1 MAGESMQELLIGCF
15 DYYAQRTLSRVGGLT
30 DEEYFWE
37 PVTGC
42 WNVRPGADAAGVFTQ
57 DWEFPAPDPPPLTT
71 IAWRLVHICS
81 FLQEHGMRAVAF
93 ERGAPA
99 WGPPSVI
106 PGSAAA
112 AVNALATAVTAWR
125 RDLSSVDDQ
134 RLWEPMGPAAG
145 PFAEQPVVGFIEH
158 IHDEFIHHGAEVAL
172 LRDLFRARLNSGRR

>member
-1 MAGESMQELLIGCF
+1 MAGESMQELLIVCF
-15 DYYAQRTLSRVGGLT
+15 DYCAQRTLNCLGGLT

-71 IAWRLVHICS
+71 IAWRLVHICL

-99 WGPPSVI
+99 WRPPSVI

-134 RLWEPMGPAAG
+134 RLWEPMGRAPDHLPNSRWWVSSNTSTTSSSTTVPRLPSSGTSFALAWAAG
-145 PFAEQPVVGFIEH
+145 
-158 IHDEFIHHGAEVAL
+158 
-172 LRDLFRARLNSGRR
+172 RS